1 MKHDCIIGIGSNI
14 DPERNIA
21 AALFLLRSDHELV
34 SISTLVKTAPIGI
47 VEQPDFLN
55 GVVRIDTTLEITDFK
70 EYLKD
75 VEDQLFRNRSIPKYG
90 PRTIDLDIVVWD
102 GEIIDK
108 DYYDR
113 DFLRVAVAEIYSIK

>member
-34 SISTLVKTAPIGI
+34 SISSMVKTAPIGI
-47 VEQPDFLN
+47 VEQPDFIN
-55 GVVRIDTTLEITDFK
+55 GAARVYTNLELLDFK
-70 EYLKD
+70 DYLKG
-75 VEDQLFRNRSIPKYG
+75 VEDQLNRDRTVPKYG

-102 GEIIDK
+102 EEIVDR

-113 DFLRVAVAEIYSIK
+113 DFLRGAVEEIYSIK